1 MQKILLLEDD
11 LNLNRG
17 IALLLSREGYEV
29 RQVYTIKEAKEAF
42 QKGDYALVI
51 SDITLPDGTGLD
63 FGRMV
68 RAGGDT
74 YLIYLTA
81 LDQEIDIVNGYDTG
95 ADDYITKPFSLMA
108 LVSKVNA
115 LMRRL
120 SKVQAQIMSSGE
132 ITVHMKT
139 MQVYKGDEPVTLSKK
154 EFSLLLYLW
163 ENAGQ
168 IVSKESILEH
178 VWDIDGQFVDDNT
191 VTVNIS
197 RLKNKLGTV
206 DFIRDRDDQKIE
218 RVVQMLE
225 ETYGYHSGSG
235 SSDVVIRIIWGIG
248 LLVGVIVC
256 SLFLYLDRRKNW
268 SRYGDEEQLQQLYEC
283 LQEFRKGK
291 FQTYPEE
298 TSESE
303 QWLKVWESVKE
314 LGQYFEDLKERLEQ
328 EENGTKSLITDISHQ
343 LKTPLASLRM
353 SHELV
358 AENRVTGEEQREF
371 LEQESQE
378 LTKLEQLLNELV
390 NLSRLETHMIQ
401 IHSLHESLK
410 KTLTEAVSQ
419 IYMKARGKDI
429 SIQVEMD
436 DDIVVNHDS
445 KWTVEALTNILEN
458 AVKYSPEHT
467 TITVRTQE
475 LASNVLIEVEDEGM
489 GIPAEELHKIY
500 QRFYRGRK
508 AKEQV
513 KDGAGVG
520 LYLARKI
527 IEEQGGTIAA
537 KRKAEKGMIFK
548 VTLPLIIG
556 E

>member
-1 MQKILLLEDD
+1 MGNQLFQYAYIRHLQKHNPEQKVCYHFDEVYQAGSPEDDFINALKFFKVKDVEENGTNPKLSLMQKILLLEDD

-197 RLKNKLGTV
+197 RLKNKLGT
-206 DFIRDRDDQKIE
+206 
-218 RVVQMLE
+218 E
-225 ETYGYHSGSG
+225 EIANVRGLGY
-235 SSDVVIRIIWGIG
+235 IWTGK
-248 LLVGVIVC
+248 VN
-256 SLFLYLDRRKNW
+256 KN
-268 SRYGDEEQLQQLYEC
+268 
-283 LQEFRKGK
+283 
-291 FQTYPEE
+291 
-298 TSESE
+298 
-303 QWLKVWESVKE
+303 
-314 LGQYFEDLKERLEQ
+314 
-328 EENGTKSLITDISHQ
+328 
-343 LKTPLASLRM
+343 
-353 SHELV
+353 
-358 AENRVTGEEQREF
+358 
-371 LEQESQE
+371 
-378 LTKLEQLLNELV
+378 
-390 NLSRLETHMIQ
+390 
-401 IHSLHESLK
+401 
-410 KTLTEAVSQ
+410 
-419 IYMKARGKDI
+419 
-429 SIQVEMD
+429 
-436 DDIVVNHDS
+436 
-445 KWTVEALTNILEN
+445 
-458 AVKYSPEHT
+458 
-467 TITVRTQE
+467 
-475 LASNVLIEVEDEGM
+475 
-489 GIPAEELHKIY
+489 
-500 QRFYRGRK
+500 
-508 AKEQV
+508 
-513 KDGAGVG
+513 
-520 LYLARKI
+520 
-527 IEEQGGTIAA
+527 
-537 KRKAEKGMIFK
+537 
-548 VTLPLIIG
+548 
-556 E
+556 

>member
-178 VWDIDGQFVDDNT
+178 VWDID
-191 VTVNIS
+191 VNIS
-197 RLKNKLGTV
+197 RLKNKLGT
-206 DFIRDRDDQKIE
+206 
-218 RVVQMLE
+218 E
-225 ETYGYHSGSG
+225 EIANVRGLGY
-235 SSDVVIRIIWGIG
+235 IWTGK
-248 LLVGVIVC
+248 VN
-256 SLFLYLDRRKNW
+256 KN
-268 SRYGDEEQLQQLYEC
+268 
-283 LQEFRKGK
+283 
-291 FQTYPEE
+291 
-298 TSESE
+298 
-303 QWLKVWESVKE
+303 
-314 LGQYFEDLKERLEQ
+314 
-328 EENGTKSLITDISHQ
+328 
-343 LKTPLASLRM
+343 
-353 SHELV
+353 
-358 AENRVTGEEQREF
+358 
-371 LEQESQE
+371 
-378 LTKLEQLLNELV
+378 
-390 NLSRLETHMIQ
+390 
-401 IHSLHESLK
+401 
-410 KTLTEAVSQ
+410 
-419 IYMKARGKDI
+419 
-429 SIQVEMD
+429 
-436 DDIVVNHDS
+436 
-445 KWTVEALTNILEN
+445 
-458 AVKYSPEHT
+458 
-467 TITVRTQE
+467 
-475 LASNVLIEVEDEGM
+475 
-489 GIPAEELHKIY
+489 
-500 QRFYRGRK
+500 
-508 AKEQV
+508 
-513 KDGAGVG
+513 
-520 LYLARKI
+520 
-527 IEEQGGTIAA
+527 
-537 KRKAEKGMIFK
+537 
-548 VTLPLIIG
+548 
-556 E
+556 